1 MESWTAAGFLG
12 TLGIPELLAAK
23 LVEVGGP
30 NELSAL
36 QSLARSPDL
45 KQELKRRLTD
55 CIDALTDRLSSALE
69 NLASGAAPT
78 AEQLQAKFMEDGAGC
93 WHTVT

>member
-36 QSLARSPDL
+36 QSLAR
-45 KQELKRRLTD
+45 R
-55 CIDALTDRLSSALE
+55 I
-69 NLASGAAPT
+69 
-78 AEQLQAKFMEDGAGC
+78 
-93 WHTVT
+93 